1 VSGGTPAGLRD
12 YACMIRLLA
21 LTGLVLLAG
30 CASSREPLIDHMG
43 VSDAKYNSD
52 LSECRGTGGW
62 FSFGS
67 PVADCMKGKG
77 YKVLMGDSGL

>member
-1 VSGGTPAGLRD
+1 
-12 YACMIRLLA
+12 MIRLLA
-21 LTGLVLLAG
+21 FAGLVLLAG

-43 VSDAKYNSD
+43 VSDAKYNGD
-52 LSECRGTGGW
+52 LADCRGSGGF
-62 FSFGS
+62 FSLSS